1 MNELTELII
10 EEYDKNDNSR
20 IRYFS
25 VPTKW
30 LEEKVLPDYFF
41 GSVRQFL
48 DEYTSEE
55 SNDVYCRALLENKV
69 FNERVSY

>member
-10 EEYDKNDNSR
+10 EEYDKNDNLR

-30 LEEKVLPDYFF
+30 LEEKVIPDYFF
-41 GSVRQFL
+41 IIVRQFL
-48 DEYTSEE
+48 EEYTSEE
-55 SNDVYCRALLENKV
+55 SNDVYGRALLEHKV
-69 FNERVSY
+69 FNERVSC

>member
-10 EEYDKNDNSR
+10 EEYDNNDNSR

-30 LEEKVLPDYFF
+30 LEEKVLPDYLF

-55 SNDVYCRALLENKV
+55 SNDVYGRALLEHKV
-69 FNERVSY
+69 FNERVSC

>member
-1 MNELTELII
+1 MNELTELILK
-10 EEYDKNDNSR
+10 ECDKNNNSR

-69 FNERVSY
+69 FNERVYC

>member
-10 EEYDKNDNSR
+10 EEYDKNDNLR

-30 LEEKVLPDYFF
+30 LEEKVIPDYFF
-41 GSVRQFL
+41 SSVRKFL

-55 SNDVYCRALLENKV
+55 SNDVYGRALLEHKV
-69 FNERVSY
+69 FNERVSC